1 MLMNKLKQYWQ
12 LLEGK
17 RTYILGVV
25 TTVLNVVLVLYP
37 NILTSAQLLKVDGV
51 LVALGGMAIR
61 SAISRQ

>member
-12 LLEGK
+12 LLEGR

-51 LVALGGMAIR
+51 LVALGGMALR
-61 SAISRQ
+61 SAIGRQ